1 MAAMESPEPELS
13 GSMSEASGDE
23 DSEELCAEMSENEK
37 FKNGDFS
44 DDDGNL
50 DSDID
55 GDLVV
60 SYLDALLQ
68 GLLHD
73 SVQARIHNRTA
84 NDGNQPPIENKI
96 QQKMDAANGA
106 AGASSAA
113 MDAMSSGRREL
124 HQAVSLASAV
134 KESAEKES
142 KKKKKNNDEPP
153 LSAGWSDLDVFDFA
167 PQDVRFKGSGPE
179 GKVNLPPNSG
189 IDPPG
194 DLLRDGKIIQEKT
207 LPFFKLFV
215 TDEMMDLDMIWSPF
229 ALNLQANDVN
239 SINNHVAFV
248 SQV

>member
-13 GSMSEASGDE
+13 GSMSEASEDE

-55 GDLVV
+55 GYLVV

-106 AGASSAA
+106 AGASSAG
-113 MDAMSSGRREL
+113 MDAMSSTSSCVL
-124 HQAVSLASAV
+124 
-134 KESAEKES
+134 
-142 KKKKKNNDEPP
+142 
-153 LSAGWSDLDVFDFA
+153 
-167 PQDVRFKGSGPE
+167 
-179 GKVNLPPNSG
+179 G
-189 IDPPG
+189 ICC
-194 DLLRDGKIIQEKT
+194 
-207 LPFFKLFV
+207 
-215 TDEMMDLDMIWSPF
+215 
-229 ALNLQANDVN
+229 
-239 SINNHVAFV
+239 
-248 SQV
+248 